1 MPTKILMV
9 CLGNICRS
17 PVAEGVMQRKIE
29 KYKLDAIVDSAGTAG
44 YHIGEQPDERS
55 MANAR
60 KHSIDISNLKARKF
74 SDEDFKK
81 FDLIYVMDANNY
93 NDVLKLASSEY
104 DKSKVDLLL
113 NISMP
118 QKNQAVPD
126 PYYGNEDGFEK
137 VFQLVDEA
145 CELLARK
152 LFK

>member
-17 PVAEGVMQRKIE
+17 PIAEGVMQRKIE

>member
-29 KYKLDAIVDSAGTAG
+29 KYKLDAIVDSAGTSG

-60 KHSIDISNLKARKF
+60 KHSIDISSLKARKF
-74 SDEDFKK
+74 SVEDFKK

-93 NDVLKLASSEY
+93 NDVLKLASSEH

-152 LFK
+152 LSE